1 MKYHMKALIQILALS
16 AAMAGMPITGNWNAD
31 TAKAKVSFSVKG
43 PFGTVNG
50 NFTGLKSHI
59 QFNAKDLSGSSISAS
74 VEAKT
79 VSTGIGLRN
88 HDLRSKEEWL
98 NVDKYPLITFQSKKI
113 EKTTD
118 GYKAMGD
125 LTLKG
130 VTKPVVIPFTFVD
143 NGTTG
148 LFKGQFSIAR
158 ADYNVGKPGGKVG
171 SDITITLEVPVSK

>member
-1 MKYHMKALIQILALS
+1 MKTLIQILALS

-59 QFNAKDLSGSSISAS
+59 QFNEKDLSGSSISAS

-98 NVDKYPLITFQSKKI
+98 NVDKYPLISFQSKKI

-130 VTKPVVIPFTFVD
+130 VTKPVAIPFTFVD

-148 LFKGQFSIAR
+148 LFKGHFSIAR
-158 ADYNVGKPGGKVG
+158 EDYNVGKPGGKVG